1 MEIAAIILATIS
13 LIMSMASLTWLLAKH
28 FSSHNIQMV
37 PIDPFKDG
45 MPQEMGK
52 KIFDEFR
59 DLGDPV
65 DQDELD
71 RLNKK
76 IIND

>member
-1 MEIAAIILATIS
+1 
-13 LIMSMASLTWLLAKH
+13 MSMASLTWLLAKH

>member
-1 MEIAAIILATIS
+1 
-13 LIMSMASLTWLLAKH
+13 
-28 FSSHNIQMV
+28 MV
-37 PIDPFKDG
+37 PIDTFKNG

-52 KIFDEFR
+52 EIFNEFR
-59 DLGDPV
+59 DLGDPI